1 MAGNR
6 LGKVGNP
13 APMGRD
19 SSKLLTLLHTGKSIS
34 SYLIHYLLPLNYM
47 TLQERI
53 SVPVATDSQQ
63 AATNR
68 LMQVAEQLNV
78 QNLMSI
84 PVVRTALFNCSLAIG
99 RALDEIGGEEIS
111 PLVLS
116 RVEDEVSAV
125 HAAVES
131 AREVG
136 LNQDLFHSDSVA

>member
-1 MAGNR
+1 
-6 LGKVGNP
+6 
-13 APMGRD
+13 
-19 SSKLLTLLHTGKSIS
+19 
-34 SYLIHYLLPLNYM
+34 M